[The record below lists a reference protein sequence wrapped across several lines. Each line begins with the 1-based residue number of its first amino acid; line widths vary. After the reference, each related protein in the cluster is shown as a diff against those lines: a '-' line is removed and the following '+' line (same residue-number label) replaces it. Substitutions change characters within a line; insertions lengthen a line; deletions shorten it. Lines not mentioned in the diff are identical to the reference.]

1 MNPKKTNMTNRKN
14 KILIVDDD
22 SSVIEM
28 VSDFLTLKNYEIL
41 AASNGKIAIEIA
53 IDELPD
59 LIIMDWEMPIKD
71 GITTLIEIKKT
82 DEIKQIP
89 VIMITG
95 RMTSIADLQTAFDA
109 GAIDFIRKPIDKTEL
124 MARTKSMLML
134 AHYHKESVRKKDWE
148 LTLLSRTN
156 TQNDTLLTE
165 IIEMLETMH
174 EKCNMVDMFMYK
186 ELRSKIRQLQ
196 STINN
201 HSWEQFEEYFR
212 NVHPNFHENLMGK
225 HPKINPEE
233 LKLCY
238 LLRLNMNS
246 KEIAVL
252 TNKELNSVDVAR
264 YRLRKKMK
272 IERDIKLHEYMSQ
285 F

>member
-1 MNPKKTNMTNRKN
+1 MTNRKN